1 MKAIIFDFDGTL
13 VDSMPIW
20 RGLGKKYLKSIGVVP
35 KRGLRE
41 QLSRL
46 TMSESVELLIEEYQL
61 EKTSQE
67 VNQEL
72 NDLLRDR
79 IASLK
84 LRPFF
89 QEILEYFKNRGIR
102 MCIATANE
110 REHIEAFIKSNQLED
125 YFEFILTCSETNTN
139 KGNSEIYDLACTKFN
154 LDKIDVVVV
163 EDALHAIK
171 SCQFNG
177 YYVIGMYD
185 ANEINN
191 VDQIKYLSD
200 KYYYSP
206 EAWYRELLKS

>member
-20 RGLGKKYLKSIGVVP
+20 RSIGKRYLKSLGVQA

-41 QLSRL
+41 ELSRM
-46 TMSESVELLIEEYQL
+46 TTNESCHYLIDEYQL
-61 EKTSQE
+61 DKTVDE
-67 VNQEL
+67 VKEEL
-72 NDLLRDR
+72 NDLLR
-79 IASLK
+79 LK
-84 LRPFF
+84 LSSLNLRPYFR
-89 QEILEYFKNRGIR
+89 EILKHFHDRGVK

-110 REHIEAFIKSNQLED
+110 REHIESFIKRHNLSD
-125 YFEFILTCSETNTN
+125 FFEFIVTCSETDTT
-139 KGNSEIYDLACTKFN
+139 KGNSELFDLATSK
-154 LDKIDVVVV
+154 LGVSKMDVVVV

-171 SCQFNG
+171 SCQYNG
-177 YYVIGMYD
+177 YYVIALYD

-206 EAWYRELLKS
+206 EAWYRELIKS